1 MTIQHPIPAL
11 EDIWRA
17 YDSMEAR
24 LSAPLSERMLDLA
37 GIGPGKRV
45 LDLATGRGEPAIRAA
60 HRVAPNGYVLGVDP
74 AHSML
79 AMARERATREGVT
92 HLELRVLDATRLE
105 GVPTSYFDAALM
117 RWGLMFVDRP
127 VAALRAARRAMVPS
141 SPLVIAVWAAPE
153 RAPFFALPRRVLAPY
168 RPLPPID
175 PEAPG
180 MFRYADPE
188 RLRRDLEDAGFR
200 VVHQEEIDVP
210 VMELETVAEVITYTR
225 AFGLTRLLNDLPE
238 EAQRAWEES
247 FAKEVEAF
255 RDGSVIRLGGV
266 TRVVVASS

>member
-1 MTIQHPIPAL
+1 MRRSANECSTSRALGLESAFWTSPPA
-11 EDIWRA
+11 EESQR
-17 YDSMEAR
+17 
-24 LSAPLSERMLDLA
+24 SAPRIEWHRT
-37 GIGPGKRV
+37 
-45 LDLATGRGEPAIRAA
+45 ATSSA
-60 HRVAPNGYVLGVDP
+60 
-74 AHSML
+74 
-79 AMARERATREGVT
+79 
-92 HLELRVLDATRLE
+92 
-105 GVPTSYFDAALM
+105 
-117 RWGLMFVDRP
+117 W
-127 VAALRAARRAMVPS
+127 RAMVPDGR
-141 SPLVIAVWAAPE
+141 LVIAVWAAPE

-200 VVHQEEIDVP
+200 VVHQEEADVP
-210 VMELETVAEVITYTR
+210 VMELETVPEVITYTR

-247 FAKEVEAF
+247 FAKELEAF

-266 TRVVVASS
+266 TRVVVAS